1 MSKARTIA
9 MNILV
14 TGPQGSGKTTQAK
27 LLADYLKKPL
37 ISVGELLREM
47 SEEKNIN
54 SNRVKQALEK
64 GDLVDDEIV
73 KEIIIKRLAKDD
85 TLLGFV
91 MDGYPRSLNQ
101 LELFDP
107 EYSQVFYLDISDL
120 EVKKRLLKRAREDD
134 TPDIIHQRLA
144 LYHELTEPVLEYF
157 ENQGVLKKI
166 NGMGNIDD
174 VQERIRQNLNETKK

>member
-1 MSKARTIA
+1 

-14 TGPQGSGKTTQAK
+14 AGSQGSGKTTQAK
-27 LLADYLKKPL
+27 LLADYLHIPL
-37 ISVGELLREM
+37 ISVGELLMEM
-47 SEEKNIN
+47 AKMSNNVGRKIKEEL
-54 SNRVKQALEK
+54 AK
-64 GDLVDDEIV
+64 GNLVNDEIV
-73 KEIIIKRLAKDD
+73 KEMIIKRLAKND

-107 EYSQVFYLDISDL
+107 EYSRVFYLDISDL

-134 TPDIIHQRLA
+134 TPDIIHQRLD
-144 LYHELTEPVLEYF
+144 LYHKLTEPVLEYF

-174 VQERIRQNLNETKK
+174 IQKRIRQNLNETKE